1 MLLDVLEAQIIALR
15 ASVDAMYAAIRAAR
29 MDAPAPAMTDPVA
42 CPHLET
48 ENVGTFG
55 LPEYQCKSCGAIVP
69 AE

>member
-1 MLLDVLEAQIIALR
+1 VLEAQIIALR
-15 ASVDAMYAAIRAAR
+15 ASVDAMYAAIRAVR
-29 MDAPAPAMTDPVA
+29 SEAPAMTDPVG

-48 ENVGTFG
+48 DNVGTFG

>member
-1 MLLDVLEAQIIALR
+1 MLLEVLEAQVIALR

-29 MDAPAPAMTDPVA
+29 GAEQAPAAPSG

-55 LPEYQCKSCGAIVP
+55 APEHQCTACDAQV
-69 AE
+69 AV